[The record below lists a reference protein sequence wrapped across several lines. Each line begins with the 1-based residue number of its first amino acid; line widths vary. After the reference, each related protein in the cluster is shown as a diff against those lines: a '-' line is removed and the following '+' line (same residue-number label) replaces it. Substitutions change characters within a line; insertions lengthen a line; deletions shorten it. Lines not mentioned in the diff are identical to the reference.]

1 MRDVVTAVLK
11 KEDKILIV
19 KRGDQVNTF
28 KGKWSCISG
37 RMESTPLHSVL
48 KEIYEETGLSSD
60 QITFVKKGDVLQAEG
75 EDVQFRVH
83 PFLFEVNCSGI
94 RLNWENTEYRW
105 ILPEDITEYETVP
118 RLKETVE
125 SVLTN

>member
-11 KEDKILIV
+11 RGDKILIV

-37 RMESTPLHSVL
+37 RMESTPLYSVL
-48 KEIYEETGLSSD
+48 KEIHEETGLSSD
-60 QITFVKKGDVLQAEG
+60 QVTLVKEGSILRAEG
-75 EDVQFRVH
+75 EDIHFKVH

-94 RLNWENTEYRW
+94 QLNWENTEYRW
-105 ILPEDITEYETVP
+105 ILLEDITEYDTVP

>member
-11 KEDKILIV
+11 KGERILLV
-19 KRGDQVNTF
+19 KRGDRVNTF

-37 RMESTPLHSVL
+37 RMESTPLCSVL
-48 KEIYEETGLSSD
+48 TEIYEETGLSPN
-60 QITFVKKGDVLQAEG
+60 QVTLVKEGTVLQVAG
-75 EDVQFRVH
+75 EDLQFRVH
-83 PFLFEVNCSGI
+83 PFLFEVNCSEI
-94 RLNWENTEYRW
+94 QLNWENTEFRW
-105 ILPEDITEYETVP
+105 VLPEDLSEYDTVP